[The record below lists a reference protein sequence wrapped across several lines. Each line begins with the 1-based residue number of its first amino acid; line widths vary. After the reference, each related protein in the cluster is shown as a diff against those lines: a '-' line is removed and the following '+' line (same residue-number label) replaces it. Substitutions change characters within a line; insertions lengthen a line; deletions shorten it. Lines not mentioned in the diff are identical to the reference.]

1 MNLQEFRDSLSKG
14 IPPSGLSAALC
25 GLWWD
30 AKGDWDKAHESAQQ
44 DESSEGAWVHAYLHR
59 KEGDKSNA
67 QYWYQ
72 RAGKPPA
79 SDSLEQ
85 DGITLL
91 LSCWMR
97 ASHTHS

>member
-44 DESSEGAWVHAYLHR
+44 DESSEGASSYL
-59 KEGDKSNA
+59 
-67 QYWYQ
+67 
-72 RAGKPPA
+72 
-79 SDSLEQ
+79 
-85 DGITLL
+85 
-91 LSCWMR
+91 
-97 ASHTHS
+97 

>member
-44 DESSEGAWVHAYLHR
+44 DESSEGAGFTLISTEKRETSPTHNTGTSA
-59 KEGDKSNA
+59 
-67 QYWYQ
+67 
-72 RAGKPPA
+72 PA
-79 SDSLEQ
+79 SLQQAIRWSKME
-85 DGITLL
+85 
-91 LSCWMR
+91 
-97 ASHTHS
+97 SHCCFPAG